1 MNGAQLASAWLSDF
15 ETQLV
20 NASLSEGPI
29 EDILDVPRLT
39 LTRII
44 KVVNGIVLVN
54 NATGITHIG
63 ELQTRLGEMLRTI
76 DSILPRQSREMTI
89 AQARPLLAPLVADVP
104 QLQEWL
110 RLLEPFISPFGDLW
124 K

>member
-20 NASLSEGPI
+20 NASLNEGPI
-29 EDILDVPRLT
+29 EDILDGPRLT
-39 LTRII
+39 LTRVI
-44 KVVNGIVLVN
+44 KLVNGIVLVN
-54 NATGITHIG
+54 DAAGITHIG
-63 ELQTRLGEMLRTI
+63 EIQTTLEGMLHAI
-76 DSILPRQSREMTI
+76 DGVLPRQAREMTI
-89 AQARPLLAPLVADVP
+89 AQARPRLAPLVAEVP

-110 RLLEPFISPFGDLW
+110 RQLAPFISPFGDLW